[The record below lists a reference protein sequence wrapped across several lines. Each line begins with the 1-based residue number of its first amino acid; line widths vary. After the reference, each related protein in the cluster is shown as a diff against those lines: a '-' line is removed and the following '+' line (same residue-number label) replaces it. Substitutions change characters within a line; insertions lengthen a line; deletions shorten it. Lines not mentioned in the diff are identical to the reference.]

1 MSEGQAAST
10 EDYPKTL
17 AELEARFATEDA
29 CRAYLRA
36 LRWPDG
42 FRCPRCSGQASWPT
56 GRDDLVEC
64 ATCHHQTTS
73 IAGTVFEG
81 SRKPLVT
88 WFRAMWW
95 LTSQKNGASALG
107 LKRVLGLGSY
117 QTAWAWLHKLRR
129 AMVRPDRERLCG
141 VVEVDETYVG
151 GTEPGKRGR
160 PKSTSKKSLVLI
172 AVELLEPKGFGRV
185 RLRRVADAS
194 TDSLVGFIRDV
205 VQPGATIHTDGWRP
219 YESVTDYDYGHFAV
233 SLRKTG
239 QAAHIVLPG
248 AHRVASLLKRWLLG
262 TLQGA
267 VSAEHLDYY
276 LDEFTFRFNRR
287 TSKSR
292 GKLFYRLMQQAAATR
307 VVPYRSIVGGTGAA
321 RPQDV
326 VVT

>member
-1 MSEGQAAST
+1 MSGGHAAST
-10 EDYPKTL
+10 EDYPRTL
-17 AELEARFATEDA
+17 AELEARFTTEAA

-42 FRCPRCSGQASWPT
+42 FRCPRCDGQVAWPT
-56 GRDDLVEC
+56 GRSDLLEC
-64 ATCHHQTTS
+64 GACHHQTTT

-81 SRKPLVT
+81 SRKPLAT

-107 LKRVLGLGSY
+107 LKRILGLGSY

-129 AMVRPDRERLCG
+129 AMVRPDRERLRG

-151 GTEPGKRGR
+151 GTEPGKPGR
-160 PKSTSKKSLVLI
+160 SHGKKSVVLI
-172 AVELLEPKGFGRV
+172 AIELHQPKGFGRI
-185 RLRRVADAS
+185 RLGRVADAS

-205 VQPGATIHTDGWRP
+205 VEPGATIRTDGWP
-219 YESVTDYDYGHFAV
+219 AYASLTAQGYQHLAV
-233 SLRKTG
+233 SLRQTG
-239 QAAHIVLPG
+239 EHAHKVLPG

-262 TLQGA
+262 THQGA
-267 VSAEHLDYY
+267 VSTEHLDYY

-287 TSKSR
+287 TCKSR
-292 GKLFYRLMQQAAATR
+292 GKLFYRLMQQAAATGA
-307 VVPYRSIVGGTGAA
+307 VPYRDLVGGAGAD

-326 VVT
+326 GGA